1 MAKTTEKALPFDEAL
16 MRLDG
21 TDEPDDGALRA
32 LTGMDATQLA
42 QFDKIWRALDGDRRA
57 AIAAKLRVLM
67 LEDAELDFFDIFR
80 NGLADADARVRDDSV
95 LGLWELESPSLIA
108 PLVKLLRDD
117 PVPAVRASAAKTLG
131 YFMYLNEVERISK
144 ARGSEIYAALMYVL
158 RHAPED
164 TPLYQRALESI
175 GYAGTGDVE
184 FFLRSAFASD
194 DAQLKLSA
202 VIGMGRSDNQAYQP
216 LVRAELQSVSPAIRR
231 EAARAAGELE
241 DVDAV
246 KELGELIEDT
256 DNAVAEAALEALAQ
270 IGGPDA
276 KRLLES
282 TAASAD
288 GTLKQKADESLQM
301 YEMLHGD
308 FDFNVK
314 MFDEDSRTS
323 FHSIK
328 PDALPAKKKRK
339 TDE

>member
-1 MAKTTEKALPFDEAL
+1 

-21 TDEPDDGALRA
+21 ADAPDDRALRA
-32 LTGMDATQLA
+32 LTGMDAAQLA
-42 QFDKIWRALDGDRRA
+42 QFDKMWGALDGDRRA
-57 AIAAKLRVLM
+57 AIAAQLRVLM

-80 NGLADADARVRDDSV
+80 SGLADADARVRNDSV

-108 PLVKLLRDD
+108 PLVKLLRND
-117 PVPAVRASAAKTLG
+117 PVPAVRASAAKVLG

-144 ARGSEIYAALMYVL
+144 ARGSEIYAALMHVL

-175 GYAGTGDVE
+175 GYSGTGDVD
-184 FFLRSAFASD
+184 FFLRSALASD
-194 DAQLKLSA
+194 NAQLKLSA

-216 LVRAELQSVSPAIRR
+216 LVRAELQHVSPAIRR

-246 KELGELIEDT
+246 KELGELIDDS
-256 DNAVAEAALEALAQ
+256 DNDVAEAALEALAQ
-270 IGGPDA
+270 IGGLDA

-282 TAASAD
+282 TATSAD
-288 GTLKQKADESLQM
+288 GALKQKADESLQM

-328 PDALPAKKKRK
+328 PDVLPAKKKRER
-339 TDE
+339 DE